1 MAAKF
6 YAAYGLS
13 ADRDIAMEIAAEG
26 MANFYH
32 EISSDFGWPF
42 FFACMH
48 LWKSGPAMTYARLKP
63 NMAPKYFCY
72 NSTVFNAFKNLFHH
86 KFKLECSIC

>member
-6 YAAYGLS
+6 YTAYELH
-13 ADRDIAMEIAAEG
+13 AVRDRAMEIAAEG
-26 MANFYH
+26 VASFYRDIGLH
-32 EISSDFGWPF
+32 FGQAL

-48 LWKSGPAMTYARLKP
+48 LWKSGPAMTYARLNS